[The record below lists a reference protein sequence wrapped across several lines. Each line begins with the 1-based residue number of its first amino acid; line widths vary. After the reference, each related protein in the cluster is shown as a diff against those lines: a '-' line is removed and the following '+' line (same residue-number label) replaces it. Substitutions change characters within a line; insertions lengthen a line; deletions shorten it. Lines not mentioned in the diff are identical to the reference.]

1 MRAIRVL
8 SCLLLPLALSSA
20 DRLVQHQYEGT
31 LGSNRIGLTV
41 LRRGN
46 TIEGGHYFYQKFLR
60 DIPLE
65 GRVEGLHLKLTE
77 KGEGAFDLHFVGNG
91 SESGHPLDFEN
102 SIGMDGTWTSAGG
115 AHSYPVSLRGATVK
129 DADGSPRYGDVTRES
144 DAAFEEKVQSFY
156 RAVLNGDKK
165 TAARYISY
173 PLRVNLTERKEKKLH
188 NSTEVMEQWDT
199 IFTPAFVDKLRQ
211 DLPHD
216 MFVHDGMAM
225 LGNGEAWFDSK
236 GLAVVNFP

>member
-1 MRAIRVL
+1 MRATHVL
-8 SCLLLPLALSSA
+8 CCLFLPLALSGA

-46 TIEGGHYFYQKFLR
+46 QIEGGHYFYQKFLR
-60 DIPLE
+60 DIPLDGRIE
-65 GRVEGLHLKLTE
+65 GSRVKFTE
-77 KGEGAFDLHFVGNG
+77 KGAGAFDLHFVGNG
-91 SESGHPLDFEN
+91 SDGGQPLDFEN
-102 SIGMDGTWTSAGG
+102 SIGMEGTWTSTDG
-115 AHSYPVSLRGATVK
+115 AHSYPVSLRGSAVK
-129 DADGSPRYGDVTRES
+129 DADGSPRYGDVTKES
-144 DAAFEEKVQSFY
+144 DAAFEEQVQSFY
-156 RAVLNGDKK
+156 RALLNGDKK

-173 PLRVNLTERKEKKLH
+173 PLRVNLAARKEKKLR
-188 NSTEVMEQWDT
+188 NSTELLEQWDK

-225 LGNGEAWFDSK
+225 LGHGEAWFDGK